1 MWKWGKIMVG
11 FLLRQ
16 RAVVA
21 SQLNTRNV
29 SCMVCSPTFGYLVKR
44 NVGGVGRAGKT
55 CWHSTCGGLG
65 SGSRKLG

>member
-1 MWKWGKIMVG
+1 MVG

-16 RAVVA
+16 RTVVA

-44 NVGGVGRAGKT
+44 NVGGWEEREKLVGIP
-55 CWHSTCGGLG
+55 HVEV
-65 SGSRKLG
+65 